1 MRYLRVRAETCGE
14 GDLGEISLS
23 VFRRGEWK
31 VKKENGIIYLS
42 YGSITLEMD
51 SETFNELRNALS

>member
-1 MRYLRVRAETCGE
+1 
-14 GDLGEISLS
+14 
-23 VFRRGEWK
+23 VFEEREWK
-31 VKKENGIIYLS
+31 IRKRNGEVCLS